1 MKKRIQI
8 LRKKKVYVLL
18 LAALAILGIAACGN
32 QNGKEKEGR
41 GKEISENNSG
51 EAGSKETDAEDPEET
66 EIQIFLAAS
75 LNQVIEELAKEYQQ
89 IRPEVSIACNADS
102 SGTLLTQIEEGYECD
117 IFFSAAQ
124 KQMDQ
129 LEKDGLVAE
138 GTRSDVVNNQVVVV
152 TRKDSGTAVKGLENL
167 GEAASIALAGGSVP
181 AGRYTRQALM
191 NLGILEKTEDPASI
205 TTRQVQEALGGV
217 EISEQENVSKVLLA
231 VVEGSCE
238 VGTVYYSDTYGYED
252 DLEILQTVSS
262 DLTGNVVY
270 PIAQVINQEADEAQ
284 SEAARDFISFILS
297 DTAKEIFEK
306 YYFDTNIL

>member
-8 LRKKKVYVLL
+8 LMKKRAYMLL
-18 LAALAILGIAACGN
+18 LAVMVVFGSAACGN
-32 QNGKEKEGR
+32 QNGKEKN
-41 GKEISENNSG
+41 SE
-51 EAGSKETDAEDPEET
+51 EAGSKETAAEDPEET

-75 LNQVIEELAKEYQQ
+75 LSRVTEELAKEFQQ
-89 IRPEVSIACNADS
+89 VHPEISIACNADS
-102 SGTLLTQIEEGYECD
+102 SGTLLAQIEEGYECD

-129 LEKDGLVAE
+129 LEKDGLLAE
-138 GTRSDVVNNQVVVV
+138 GTRNDVVNNQVVVV
-152 TRKDSGTAVKGLENL
+152 TRKGSGTAVKGLENL
-167 GEAASIALAGGSVP
+167 GEAASVALAGGSVP

-262 DLTGNVVY
+262 DLTGTVIY

>member
-8 LRKKKVYVLL
+8 LMKKRAYMLL
-18 LAALAILGIAACGN
+18 LAVMVVFGSAACGN
-32 QNGKEKEGR
+32 QNGKEKN
-41 GKEISENNSG
+41 SE
-51 EAGSKETDAEDPEET
+51 EAGSKETAAEDSEGT

-75 LNQVIEELAKEYQQ
+75 LSRVTEELAKEFQQ
-89 IRPEVSIACNADS
+89 VHPEISIACNADS
-102 SGTLLTQIEEGYECD
+102 SGTLLAQIEEGYECD

-138 GTRSDVVNNQVVVV
+138 GTRNDVVNNQVVVV
-152 TRKDSGTAVKGLENL
+152 TRKGSGTAVKGLENL
-167 GEAASIALAGGSVP
+167 GEAASVALAGGSVP

-191 NLGILEKTEDPASI
+191 NLGILESVEDPAFI
-205 TTRQVQEALGGV
+205 TTKQVQEALGGV

-231 VVEGSCE
+231 VAEGSCE

-262 DLTGNVVY
+262 DLTGTVTY
-270 PIAQVINQEADEAQ
+270 PIAQVINQEADEVQ
-284 SEAARDFISFILS
+284 SEAGRDVISFILS